1 MLRRAMV
8 AHMSKAET
16 KRFNLWLPVE
26 LWQQL
31 EASIL
36 RKQKLSRRDHPDVE
50 VKITPQTEIRRALR
64 HYLTN
69 GGK

>member
-1 MLRRAMV
+1 
-8 AHMSKAET
+8 MSKAEN

-26 LWQQL
+26 LWDAL
-31 EASIL
+31 MKSIE
-36 RKQKLSRRDHPDVE
+36 RKLQRSRRDHPDVE